1 MKNKIALESQVKC
14 CIAAKPNNLLSLQT
28 VCHCYDGDVETVFF
42 FSFFPF
48 FSTPL
53 QKFPTPSES
62 NKKISF
68 TQSQFEFLHAY
79 LPMAI
84 WNFCVVKVM
93 PVTPADG
100 PNHRHSHSDVLT
112 RLKSILAF
120 NICTIASMN
129 CLIRDKQRRVF
140 MYLYVHTHTH
150 TQTYTVRKLLNASL
164 KHHDLSRNRTDRQ

>member
-1 MKNKIALESQVKC
+1 MMVMW
-14 CIAAKPNNLLSLQT
+14 KP
-28 VCHCYDGDVETVFF
+28 F
-42 FSFFPF
+42 FSFLFFPF

-120 NICTIASMN
+120 NICSCINELS
-129 CLIRDKQRRVF
+129 DKRQTKACVYVF
-140 MYLYVHTHTH
+140 ICTHTH
-150 TQTYTVRKLLNASL
+150 P
-164 KHHDLSRNRTDRQ
+164 HTDVYCKEAFKCKSETS